1 MKPIVIRPRKFKV
14 EFEELDGGRAKMRYE
29 EELVNKELVEHTLK
43 AFGKAAEGEKYERE
57 GNKIWIEF
65 EGKQGHVLRI
75 IAAEIIMQAMGDE
88 GDAFDLIQE
97 ISSNASAGVFA
108 MSEDEAIKAVEEP
121 LDLEKFSKEFLERSI
136 GELIEEGEK
145 AGVQSYF
152 AGDVGLK
159 GLRQMIKE
167 GVMKEDDKLREALP
181 KIHEYKKHIMKGSRV
196 ELTKGG

>member
-1 MKPIVIRPRKFKV
+1 MKAIMIRPRKFRV
-14 EFEELDGGRAKMRYE
+14 EFEELGGGRAKMRYE
-29 EELVNKELVEHTLK
+29 EELANEKLAEHTLK

-88 GDAFDLIQE
+88 WDAFDLIQE

-121 LDLEKFSKEFLERSI
+121 LDLEKFPKEFLEQGI
-136 GELIEEGEK
+136 GELIEGAEK
-145 AGVQSYF
+145 AGVQRYF
-152 AGDVGLK
+152 GGDVGLK

-181 KIHEYKKHIMKGSRV
+181 KIYEYRKRIMKD
-196 ELTKGG
+196 EK